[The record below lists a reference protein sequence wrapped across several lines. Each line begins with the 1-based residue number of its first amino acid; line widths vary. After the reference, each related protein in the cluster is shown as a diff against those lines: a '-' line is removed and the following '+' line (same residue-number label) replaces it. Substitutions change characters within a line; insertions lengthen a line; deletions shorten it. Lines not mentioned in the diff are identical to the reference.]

1 MSSQHHPKGASP
13 VKQIVV
19 VVLLFAVLG
28 VRAGYAAEVSAESR
42 IDAVTVFPQGAEV
55 MRVAK
60 VQLEKGEHTILFQ
73 DLPAGAVE
81 GSIRVE
87 GSATGKLEI
96 GSVDT
101 RRVFVPRADAQAA
114 ATEQRQIEVEI
125 EQMRDERSVLE
136 AQVSAAETQKQ
147 LITNLTQLPTR
158 PAPAA
163 GADKGEDW
171 AAVLALISAGSAE
184 AQRSLRDAQAK
195 MREVDRKIVDL
206 ENKLGSLAPERTE
219 RTEAKVFVVT
229 QSALEADITLRYQV
243 AHASWTPLYDVRL
256 TTGAKTV
263 APKIDISRRAAIN
276 QKTGESWDNIALTL
290 STTRPT
296 AGASAPELRPLVVDF
311 EPEPRAPMPPPAT
324 APAPMGRAFSPEDGI
339 AAAEPQAEVA
349 EEADAR
355 AERPRMKKAVI
366 EERAADVVQAP
377 FHALYA
383 VPGRL
388 TIPDTGE
395 SKRVQ
400 LGADTIEPQL
410 TVRAVPKV
418 DAKAFLYAKFNVP
431 KGTPLLPGTA
441 SLFRDGT
448 FVGTG
453 RLPILSPGEEY
464 ELGFG
469 IDDLVRVRYAVAAE
483 TRGETGL
490 ISTSR
495 TDNRNYLLSIKS
507 MHERAI
513 ALAVFDQIPVSAN
526 QEIKVDLTGN
536 TSPTK
541 QNVDDK
547 RGVLMWE
554 GKLEPD
560 QERTIEFGYRVSWP
574 SARSII
580 YRQ

>member
-1 MSSQHHPKGASP
+1 M
-13 VKQIVV
+13 KQIVV
-19 VVLLFAVLG
+19 VSLLFAVLG
-28 VRAGYAAEVSAESR
+28 VRAGHAAEVEAVSR
-42 IDAVTVFPQGAEV
+42 IDAVTVYPMGAEV

-101 RRVFVPRADAQAA
+101 RRMFVPRADAQAA
-114 ATEQRQIEVEI
+114 ATEQRQVELEI
-125 EQMRDERSVLE
+125 EQLRDERSVLE
-136 AQVSAAETQKQ
+136 AQVAAAETQKQ

-184 AQRSLRDAQAK
+184 AQRSLRDAQSK
-195 MREVDRKIVDL
+195 MRDVDRKIADL

-243 AHASWTPLYDVRL
+243 VNASWTPLYDVRL
-256 TTGAKTV
+256 ATGGKTV

-296 AGASAPELRPLVVDF
+296 AGAAAPELRPLIVDF
-311 EPEPRAPMPPPAT
+311 EPEPRAPVPPPAT
-324 APAPMGRAFSPEDGI
+324 APAPMGGAFLPEDGLS
-339 AAAEPQAEVA
+339 AAAPQAEMA
-349 EEADAR
+349 EEADGRVEMRAR
-355 AERPRMKKAVI
+355 VKKAVI
-366 EERAADVVQAP
+366 EERPADVVQAP

-400 LGADTIEPQL
+400 LGSDTMEPQL

-453 RLPILSPGEEY
+453 RLPILSPGEEH

-526 QEIKVDLTGN
+526 QDIKVDLTGN

-574 SARSII
+574 SARSIQ

>member
-1 MSSQHHPKGASP
+1 M
-13 VKQIVV
+13 KQIVV
-19 VVLLFAVLG
+19 VALLFAVLG
-28 VRAGYAAEVSAESR
+28 VRTGYAAEVPAESR

-171 AAVLALISAGSAE
+171 AAILALISAGSAE

-296 AGASAPELRPLVVDF
+296 AGAAAPELRPLIVDF
-311 EPEPRAPMPPPAT
+311 EPEPRAPMPMPPPAAT
-324 APAPMGRAFSPEDGI
+324 APAPMGGAFSSEDGL
-339 AAAEPQAEVA
+339 AAAEPQAERA
-349 EEADAR
+349 EEADADR
-355 AERPRMKKAVI
+355 RGRMKKAII
-366 EERAADVVQAP
+366 EERPADVVQAP

-395 SKRVQ
+395 AKRVQ

-453 RLPILSPGEEY
+453 RLPILSPGEEH

-495 TDNRNYLLSIKS
+495 TDNRNYLLSVKS